1 MAKKRSDA
9 DESKELL
16 LETALTLLKDRG
28 ATKVTVAAVAE
39 AAGCAKGLVHYHFKT
54 KQKLWESVAEHL
66 AETRASKWT
75 AALGAATVSQAV
87 SQSWELLVEESG
99 NGTTLAWISLS
110 GPGSPL
116 PDQSVKAMVRGF
128 GDAINKALTDLL
140 RGLSVDLRVPI
151 DEITAL
157 LTSVIA
163 GVGLHLLQERPEE
176 PLENAYA
183 AAWLGILSLGS

>member
-1 MAKKRSDA
+1 VVKRRTDA
-9 DESKELL
+9 DQSKELL

-28 ATKVTVAAVAE
+28 AAKVTVAAVAE

-54 KQKLWESVAEHL
+54 KQKLWESVARHL
-66 AETRASKWT
+66 ADTRASTWT
-75 AALGAATVSQAV
+75 TALAVPTVSEAV
-87 SQSWELLVEESG
+87 SRSWDLLVEESA

-116 PDQSVKAMVRGF
+116 PDHSVNAMFRGF
-128 GDAINKALTDLL
+128 GEAIGGTLTDLL
-140 RGLSVDLRVPI
+140 QSLSVDLRVPI
-151 DEITAL
+151 DEVTAL

-163 GVGLHLLQERPEE
+163 GVGLHLLQERPEDT
-176 PLENAYA
+176 LENAYA